1 MQLILAL
8 ALTVAPAAERR
19 TPIVEAV
26 ERATPA
32 VVAIEV
38 ETSSG
43 NPFFGGLSA
52 SQGSGV
58 VIDEDGIVLTN
69 AHVVEGARR
78 VAVRSA
84 TGTTWTARVLAMESD
99 LDLAVLQLDGAHDL
113 ATIELA
119 DSDALMLGETAIA
132 IGNPLGLGLTVSTGI
147 VSSIDREVELRD
159 GVKQPFIQTDAAI
172 NPGNSGG
179 ALVDI
184 EGRLIGVNTAIRADA
199 QGIGFAI
206 PVNRARKVAEDLV
219 HYGTVKAPW
228 LGCDV
233 VDIDVRRLQ
242 RTPLADGAV
251 QVVRVWGDGPAEGAG
266 IEPGDLLFEVEGSRV
281 RSRSDL
287 NARLAELTPG
297 ASVKAR
303 WSHDGRVVSGTLAT
317 SDVPD
322 GTARFGIDEILDV
335 ELRAVGD
342 AGLAVVT
349 AGVGGSWVRSSLR
362 PGDVIVGVDGRRVT
376 REQDL
381 LDAIRRARAQHRAQV
396 LFTVRRGADQGHVG
410 VEI

>member
-113 ATIELA
+113 ATI
-119 DSDALMLGETAIA
+119 
-132 IGNPLGLGLTVSTGI
+132 
-147 VSSIDREVELRD
+147 
-159 GVKQPFIQTDAAI
+159 
-172 NPGNSGG
+172 
-179 ALVDI
+179 
-184 EGRLIGVNTAIRADA
+184 
-199 QGIGFAI
+199 
-206 PVNRARKVAEDLV
+206 
-219 HYGTVKAPW
+219 
-228 LGCDV
+228 
-233 VDIDVRRLQ
+233 
-242 RTPLADGAV
+242 
-251 QVVRVWGDGPAEGAG
+251 
-266 IEPGDLLFEVEGSRV
+266 
-281 RSRSDL
+281 
-287 NARLAELTPG
+287 
-297 ASVKAR
+297 
-303 WSHDGRVVSGTLAT
+303 
-317 SDVPD
+317 
-322 GTARFGIDEILDV
+322 
-335 ELRAVGD
+335 
-342 AGLAVVT
+342 
-349 AGVGGSWVRSSLR
+349 
-362 PGDVIVGVDGRRVT
+362 
-376 REQDL
+376 
-381 LDAIRRARAQHRAQV
+381 
-396 LFTVRRGADQGHVG
+396 
-410 VEI
+410 